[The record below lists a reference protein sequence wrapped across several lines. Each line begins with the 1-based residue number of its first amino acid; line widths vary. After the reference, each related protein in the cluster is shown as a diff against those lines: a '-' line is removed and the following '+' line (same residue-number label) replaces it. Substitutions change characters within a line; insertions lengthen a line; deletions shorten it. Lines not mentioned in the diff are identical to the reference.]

1 MTAKRIVEICPAAM
15 ADLRS
20 LLPRRMSRLALM
32 RLVLKLEY
40 WKTGEDCALDAP
52 ILACYKNSVHEL
64 LIEETFGFSHG
75 MRIAFCEGDEL
86 SPESKIYL
94 IGMRREDEP
103 LTHAMIEVLRLRREM
118 LTN

>member
-40 WKTGEDCALDAP
+40 WKTGDAYALDAR
-52 ILACYKNSVHEL
+52 ILACHKHSVHEL
-64 LIEETFGFSHG
+64 VIEETFGFSHG
-75 MRIAFCEGDEL
+75 MRIAFCEGDDFL
-86 SPESKIYL
+86 PGSKIYL

-103 LTHAMIEVLRLRREM
+103 LTCGMIEVLRLRREM

>member
-1 MTAKRIVEICPAAM
+1 MTAKRIVEFCPAAI

-20 LLPRRMSRLALM
+20 LLSRRMSQLALM

-52 ILACYKNSVHEL
+52 ILACHKNSVHEL
-64 LIEETFGFSHG
+64 IIEETFGFSHG
-75 MRIAFCEGDEL
+75 LRIAFCEGDEL
-86 SPESKIYL
+86 SNGSKIFL
-94 IGMRREDEP
+94 LGMRREDEP
-103 LTHAMIEVLRLRREM
+103 MTCGMIEVLRLRREM